1 MTGASLVDLDR
12 LVPYLEINLDG
23 FRGPATAWKFSKGQS
38 NPTFLVEAASG
49 RYVLRRKPSGTL
61 LKSAHAV
68 EREYRVMKA
77 LAGTPVPV
85 PRVFHL
91 CEDASIIGTAF
102 FVMEYL
108 DGRIFWDP
116 ALPEVSVSERGAYY
130 AEMAR
135 VLGEL
140 AKLDI
145 DSVGLADYGR
155 RGGYVERQISRWVQQ
170 YRASETETV
179 PDMEALISWLTSR
192 KVDDDSVSLVHG
204 DVRFDNVVFHASEP
218 RIIGMLDWELST
230 LGTSLVDITY
240 LCTMLRL
247 PRIARVKGL
256 VGLDRAA
263 LGIPSEEAFLAGF
276 LAHSG
281 ISGPVDWPFWIAFHA
296 FRFAAITQ
304 GVKKRRIDGNAS
316 SAEAEGVGDMVSLAA
331 RLGLDAATGAGASS
345 QDSPSQ

>member
-1 MTGASLVDLDR
+1 MTGGLVDLDR
-12 LVPYLEINLDG
+12 LVPYLEANLDG
-23 FRGPATAWKFSKGQS
+23 FRGPATARKFAKGQS
-38 NPTFLVEAASG
+38 NPTFLLEAASG

-77 LAGTPVPV
+77 LAGSPVPV
-85 PRVFHL
+85 PKVFHL
-91 CEDASIIGTAF
+91 CEDPSVIGTAF

-116 ALPEVSVSERGAYY
+116 ALPEIAREDRGAYFT
-130 AEMAR
+130 EMAR

-140 AKLDI
+140 ARLDPEAA
-145 DSVGLADYGR
+145 GLGDYGR
-155 RGGYVERQISRWVQQ
+155 SGGYVERQIARWVQQ

-179 PDMEALISWLTSR
+179 PAMEELIAWLTSR
-192 KVDDDSVSLVHG
+192 KAADAGVSLVHG
-204 DVRFDNVVFHASEP
+204 DVRFDNVVFHPSEP

-230 LGTSLVDITY
+230 LGTPLVDITY

-247 PRIARVKGL
+247 PRTSRVKGL
-256 VGLDRAA
+256 VGLDRVA
-263 LGIPSEEAFLAGF
+263 LGIPSEEEFLSTF
-276 LAHSG
+276 LAHSRLA
-281 ISGPVDWPFWIAFHA
+281 GPIDWPFWIAFHA

-316 SAEAEGVGDMVSLAA
+316 SSEADGVGDMVALAA
-331 RLGLDAATGAGASS
+331 ALGLEAAAGKAAATSAAG
-345 QDSPSQ
+345 

>member
-1 MTGASLVDLDR
+1 MTASSLVDLDR
-12 LVPYLEINLDG
+12 LAPYLEANLDG
-23 FRGPATAWKFSKGQS
+23 FRGPVTARKFAKGQS
-38 NPTFLVEAASG
+38 NPTFLLEAASG
-49 RYVLRRKPSGTL
+49 RYVLRRKPSGML

-77 LAGTPVPV
+77 LAATPVPV
-85 PRVFHL
+85 PKVFHL
-91 CEDASIIGTAF
+91 CEDASVVGTAF

-116 ALPEVSVSERGAYY
+116 ALPELRTGERGDYY

-140 AKLDI
+140 ARLDPNA
-145 DSVGLADYGR
+145 VGLADYGR
-155 RGGYVERQISRWVQQ
+155 HGGYVERQISRWVQQ

-179 PDMEALISWLTSR
+179 PDMEELIAWLTSR
-192 KVDDDSVSLVHG
+192 KIADDGVSLVHG

-230 LGTSLVDITY
+230 LGTPLVDITY
-240 LCTMLRL
+240 FCTMLRL

-263 LGIPSEEAFLAGF
+263 LGIPSEQAFLADF
-276 LAHSG
+276 LAHSRIG
-281 ISGPVDWPFWIAFHA
+281 GPVDWPFWIAFHA
-296 FRFAAITQ
+296 FRFSAITQ

-316 SAEAEGVGDMVSLAA
+316 SAEAEGVGDMVALVA
-331 RLGLDAATGAGASS
+331 RLGLDAATGKSATG
-345 QDSPSQ
+345 

>member
-1 MTGASLVDLDR
+1 MTGSSLVDLDR
-12 LVPYLEINLDG
+12 LVPYLEANLDG
-23 FRGPATAWKFSKGQS
+23 FRSPATARKFSKGQS

-85 PRVFHL
+85 PKVFHL
-91 CEDASIIGTAF
+91 CEDTSVVGTAF
-102 FVMEYL
+102 FVMEFL

-116 ALPEVSVSERGAYY
+116 ALPELQSNERRDYY

-140 AKLDI
+140 ARLDV
-145 DSVGLADYGR
+145 DEAELGDYGR
-155 RGGYVERQISRWVQQ
+155 HGGYVERQISRWVQQ
-170 YRASETETV
+170 YRASETEKV
-179 PDMEALISWLTSR
+179 KDMEALIAWLTSR
-192 KVDDDSVSLVHG
+192 TIADDGVSLVHG

-230 LGTSLVDITY
+230 LGTPLVDITY

-256 VGLDRAA
+256 AGLDRDG
-263 LGIPSEEAFLAGF
+263 LGIPSEEAFLADF
-276 LAHSG
+276 LSHSG
-281 ISGPVDWPFWIAFHA
+281 IGGPVDWPFWIAFHA

-316 SAEAEGVGDMVSLAA
+316 SSEAEGVGDMVSLAA
-331 RLGLDAATGAGASS
+331 RLGLDATTG
-345 QDSPSQ
+345 

>member
-1 MTGASLVDLDR
+1 MTGASLVDLER
-12 LVPYLEINLDG
+12 LVPYLEANLEG
-23 FRGPATAWKFSKGQS
+23 FRGPATARKFSKGQS
-38 NPTFLVEAASG
+38 NPTFLVEAESG

-85 PRVFHL
+85 PKIFHL
-91 CEDASIIGTAF
+91 CEDPSIVGTAF

-116 ALPEVSVSERGAYY
+116 ALPELSREERPAYY

-140 AKLDI
+140 AKLD
-145 DSVGLADYGR
+145 VGSAGLDDYGR
-155 RGGYVERQISRWVQQ
+155 HGGYVERQISRWVQQ

-179 PDMEALISWLTSR
+179 ADMEALIAWLTSR
-192 KVDDDSVSLVHG
+192 KISDDGVSLVHG

-230 LGTSLVDITY
+230 LGTPLVDITY

-256 VGLDRAA
+256 AGLDRSA
-263 LGIPSEEAFLAGF
+263 LGIPSEKDFLAVF
-276 LAHSG
+276 LAHSR

-316 SAEAEGVGDMVSLAA
+316 SSEAEGVGDMVSLAA
-331 RLGLDAATGAGASS
+331 RLGLEATTGKEAVA
-345 QDSPSQ
+345 